1 MTGSPVQEI
10 KSRLDIIEVLQ
21 EYITLKPAG
30 THNYRALCPFHNEKT
45 PSFMVSKDKQI
56 WHCFGCS
63 EGGDIFAFVQKYE
76 GMGFPEALRHLA
88 NKAGVKLVHQDP
100 ALISQK
106 TRLLDLLNLA
116 AQFYREYLLKK
127 DTAKI
132 AREYLQNRGVKDET
146 AEQFKIGYSPD
157 SWDETKKFLLQRG
170 YNEKEIILAGLLV
183 ANESNKTSYDRF
195 RGRLMFPIF
204 DHNGAVVGFSARILK
219 ESKEE
224 GAKYINS
231 PQTIVYDKSQVVY
244 GLNFAKQ
251 EIKKEDLMVV
261 VEGQM
266 DVVSSHQAGITNV
279 VGCSGTALTQQQLQI
294 LKRYSNKLA
303 LSFDSDLAG
312 ENAAKRGI
320 ETALAMDMEV
330 RVIVVPNAKD
340 PDECIKN
347 NPQDWKNVILNAKEF
362 MQYYFDKTFS
372 KLDLNKARDNSLA
385 GEILLPMIKKIGNN
399 IEQSFWLR
407 KLADKIN
414 TPEPELREKLKKIG
428 LPQSG
433 IINISKTETK
443 QIYPN
448 KTKTREELLSEK
460 LIAVIL
466 FQPPILEI
474 ANQHLIPEMLIGE
487 FNQNLYKNLIIYYT
501 EANSLDG
508 GRGENFGEYLGK
520 NNQMLLE
527 NYKVLELLAAKEF
540 GLMNNDEIKK
550 EALNFIDD
558 LKTAYIVNK
567 RRQLQKAMQEAE
579 VSDDAGLIESLSKEF
594 NRLI

>member
-30 THNYRALCPFHNEKT
+30 THSYRALCPFHNEKT

-76 GMGFPEALRHLA
+76 GMSFPEALRHLA

-157 SWDETKKFLLQRG
+157 SWDETKKFLLSKG
-170 YNEKEIILAGLLV
+170 YNEKEIFLAGLLV
-183 ANESNKTSYDRF
+183 NNESNKTSYDRF

-219 ESKEE
+219 ESKDE

-231 PQTIVYDKSQVVY
+231 PQTIVYDKSQIVY

-251 EIKKEDLMVV
+251 EIKKQDLTVV

-279 VGCSGTALTQQQLQI
+279 VASSGTALTQQQLQI

-320 ETALAMDMEV
+320 ETALAMEMET
-330 RVIVVPNAKD
+330 RVIVVPHGKD

-347 NPQDWKNVILNAKEF
+347 SPQDWKSAISGAQEF

-372 KLDLNKARDNSLA
+372 KLDLEKVQDKKTAA
-385 GEILLPMIKKIGNN
+385 KILLPIIKKISNL
-399 IEQSFWLR
+399 IEQTFWLK
-407 KLADKIN
+407 KLSAKLDVEESI
-414 TPEPELREKLKKIG
+414 LRDTLKSVEIPKTNIPTSS
-428 LPQSG
+428 PQANMG
-433 IINISKTETK
+433 AQRTA
-443 QIYPN
+443 
-448 KTKTREELLSEK
+448 KTREELLSEK

-466 FQPPILEI
+466 LQPPILEI
-474 ANQHLIPEMLIGE
+474 ANQHLIPEM
-487 FNQNLYKNLIIYYT
+487 
-501 EANSLDG
+501 
-508 GRGENFGEYLGK
+508 
-520 NNQMLLE
+520 
-527 NYKVLELLAAKEF
+527 
-540 GLMNNDEIKK
+540 
-550 EALNFIDD
+550 
-558 LKTAYIVNK
+558 
-567 RRQLQKAMQEAE
+567 
-579 VSDDAGLIESLSKEF
+579 
-594 NRLI
+594 